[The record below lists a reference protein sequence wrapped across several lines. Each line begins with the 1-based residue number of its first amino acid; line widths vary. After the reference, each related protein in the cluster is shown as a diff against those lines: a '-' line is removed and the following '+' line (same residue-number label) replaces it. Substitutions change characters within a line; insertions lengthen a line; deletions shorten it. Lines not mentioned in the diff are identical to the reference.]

1 MYITGTGFTS
11 RETWL
16 TLQSFP
22 FLLDLTDFFSF
33 TFVLFQVIREPGQPN
48 EHIRELATNPS
59 MYIYEFTGG
68 KKGRTLRICI
78 EYYT

>member
-1 MYITGTGFTS
+1 MYITGTGFTTS
-11 RETWL
+11 ETWL
-16 TLQSFP
+16 TLQSFS
-22 FLLDLTDFFSF
+22 FLLALSDFF
-33 TFVLFQVIREPGQPN
+33 REPGQPN

-59 MYIYEFTGG
+59 MYIYEFTVG